1 MNDLEIAAGFAGL
14 HGLNVNRVRTRQ
26 IGRGALEQWV
36 DDHEDMLLL
45 LDLRQEGALIK
56 FERPEYLAMVGERR
70 AGRMERA
77 FYLAVE
83 SPYAVRERD
92 IDKVTDNAKI
102 LRAVTGLAAYPVVA
116 AGILSPVLPDGAR
129 ARLYEDVDRYVAA
142 DDTDAA
148 LWYRLDP
155 EAD

>member
-1 MNDLEIAAGFAGL
+1 MNDLDIAAGFAVL
-14 HGLNVNRVRTRQ
+14 HGLGRVRTRQ

-36 DDHEDMLLL
+36 DDHEDMLLS

-56 FERPEYLAMVGERR
+56 FERPDYLAMVGERR

-116 AGILSPVLPDGAR
+116 AGILDPMLSDVAR
-129 ARLYEDVDRYVAA
+129 ARLYEDVNEYVAA
-142 DDTDAA
+142 GDADAA

>member
-1 MNDLEIAAGFAGL
+1 MNDLDIAAGFAVL
-14 HGLNVNRVRTRQ
+14 HGLGRVRTRQ

-36 DDHEDMLLL
+36 DDHEDMLLSL
-45 LDLRQEGALIK
+45 EYRQEGALRK
-56 FERPEYLAMVGERR
+56 FERPDYLAMVGERR

-116 AGILSPVLPDGAR
+116 AGNLDPMLSDGAR
-129 ARLYEDVDRYVAA
+129 ARLYEDVAGYVAA
-142 DDTDAA
+142 GDTDAA